1 MHQTKRSFSRKII
14 FAFGA
19 SDFMFQHIKQQQIIS
34 ISKKNNDNIILSFQ
48 KFYYKNVKRFHRH
61 VFCLPS
67 K

>member
-1 MHQTKRSFSRKII
+1 MRQTKRSFSREII
-14 FAFGA
+14 FVFVA
-19 SDFMFQHIKQQQIIS
+19 SDFIFQHIKHQQIIS

-48 KFYYKNVKRFHRH
+48 KFYYKNIKRFPRP